1 MTDRNW
7 SPEVAR
13 ALHELNR
20 AAPLPPSTD
29 SLHGRT
35 VPRARPRRAVSVA
48 AAALVL
54 AGAAGTWAAVAR
66 DDATPAGGDA
76 IEVHHAI
83 YDVSITA
90 TLECSTPSDTT
101 GTFDTAVVETWA
113 DRSGRQ
119 WRSQITYPDG
129 TTYDSIYQGSAIY
142 PSAAFER
149 GTLIDSQLGC
159 IGPEGEVFNLVALDA
174 AMFTLTILDELAPD
188 ERPYV
193 LTYEELGTLVDT
205 GVLDSRGRMVDTWE
219 QRTSGFAGFGSDADN
234 ADMAVSQVTTWWV
247 APDSTVTE
255 RTFRSTIESI
265 GTATST
271 QTLVSTET
279 IIVGPEVFS
288 TDGYRSLGAFERPDP
303 PTGGPETTA
312 NASDRLSPFDSG
324 ASMIVYVRPGA
335 DAEQVELVRGEIA
348 RKAPVGD
355 GGLVYLDA
363 AAALAEAQRV
373 YADVPA
379 MLGQLDMSTVPTMF
393 QLFPTGALAPELA
406 QMFASLPNVLAV
418 STPTSP
424 GSDDIPLT
432 FSTGDTGPTAT
443 LAPSGE
449 CSGDD
454 LDLASEPPLWRQNGY
469 GTWFRAGC
477 VVRVDVITD
486 RPGPDH
492 CDWGNTRVLVFG
504 TPIGVPFTSP
514 DNSIQYVRDPAN
526 EYGYGFAATFDSQAT
541 LPPDAVDSGY
551 SSDNEQLWSVP
562 GDDRF
567 IYLVLGDRT
576 ERWPKG
582 NPPLCS

>member
-13 ALHELNR
+13 ALHELNE
-20 AAPLPPSTD
+20 AAPLPPSAD

-54 AGAAGTWAAVAR
+54 AGAAGTWAVVAR

-83 YDVSITA
+83 YEVSITG
-90 TLECSTPSDTT
+90 TLECSTPIDTT

-149 GTLIDSQLGC
+149 GTLIDGSLGC
-159 IGPEGEVFNLVALDA
+159 IGPEDERFNLIGLDA
-174 AMFTLTILDELAPD
+174 AMLTLTILDELAAD

-193 LTYEELGTLVDT
+193 RTYEELGTLVDT
-205 GVLDSRGRMVDTWE
+205 GVLDSRGRMADTWE
-219 QRTSGFAGFGSDADN
+219 QRTGGFAGFGSDANN
-234 ADMAVSQVTTWWV
+234 ADMAVSQVTTWWA

-255 RTFRSTIESI
+255 RTFRNTIESI

-271 QTLVSTET
+271 QTLVSAET
-279 IIVGPEVFS
+279 IIVSPEVFS
-288 TDGYRSLGAFERPDP
+288 TDGYRSLGGTERPESP
-303 PTGGPETTA
+303 SGGPESTVGA
-312 NASDRLSPFDSG
+312 AASPFDSG
-324 ASMIVYVRPGA
+324 AAMIVYVRPGA
-335 DAEQVELVRGEIA
+335 SAEQVELVRSA
-348 RKAPVGD
+348 LVQNAPVGD
-355 GGLVYLDA
+355 DGLVYLDA

-373 YADVPA
+373 YGDAT
-379 MLGQLDMSTVPTMF
+379 LGELDPSMVPTMF
-393 QLFPTGALAPELA
+393 QLFPTGELAPELA
-406 QMFASLPNVLAV
+406 QEFMALPNVIAV
-418 STPTSP
+418 STPASP

-432 FSTGDTGPTAT
+432 LPTTDDTGPMPT
-443 LAPSGE
+443 LVPSDECAGE
-449 CSGDD
+449 D
-454 LDLASEPPLWRQNGY
+454 LDLASEPALWRQNGY
-469 GTWFRAGC
+469 GTWYRSGC
-477 VVRVDVITD
+477 LVRVDVITD

-504 TPIGVPFTSP
+504 SPIGAPFTGN
-514 DNSIQYVRDPAN
+514 DNSVQYVRDPAN
-526 EYGYGFAATFDSQAT
+526 EYGYGFDALFDSSAT
-541 LPPDAVDSGY
+541 LPADAVDSGY
-551 SSDNEQLWSVP
+551 STDTEQLWTVP
-562 GDDRF
+562 DDDTF

-582 NPPLCS
+582 DPPLCD